1 MIRRLADAGQWLRP
15 CRHPEHD
22 PPEMLC
28 YPPGRYE
35 HRCPS
40 CGSTARFS
48 VVRPVLACLLVLA
61 IAACGGGSRQA
72 CRPQAAPGAG
82 PGGGPSAHCEVRR

>member
-1 MIRRLADAGQWLRP
+1 MIRRPRESLAAP

-22 PPEMLC
+22 PPSMTC

-40 CGSTARFS
+40 CGAPARFS
-48 VVRPVLACLLVLA
+48 VVAPLWAMLALVLVL
-61 IAACGGGSRQA
+61 AACGGGQRLP
-72 CRPQAAPGAG
+72 CRPGAAPGSG
-82 PGGGPSAHCEVRR
+82 PGGGPSQQCEVRR